1 MTQIDLQSFGFIIGT
16 IITVVVNLEN
26 ALEIWY
32 WTKFYHGA
40 LWITIIVYFLFH
52 VAAYSTIVSKI
63 FRINYNYVGVAQA
76 VLLSGRFWLILVLNC
91 TILLLP
97 VYCREFYRMRFQPN
111 EIDKARI
118 NQKYRHEEKAEFLTD
133 IRQKVH
139 LKKHLARSSYAF
151 AQEKG
156 WGPLITSGR
165 MQIRP
170 NPYSRTSHDLGYL
183 DFINY
188 PRFECK
194 FMLKRIWNLEY
205 CKVLYPY
212 KNNDLIAR
220 TLNSYLEAVRKAIWK
235 SNGGKE
241 SVVDGI
247 WLDFTSNIQ
256 SPHIDHL

>member
-170 NPYSRTSHDLGYL
+170 NPYSRTSHDLG
-183 DFINY
+183 
-188 PRFECK
+188 
-194 FMLKRIWNLEY
+194 
-205 CKVLYPY
+205 
-212 KNNDLIAR
+212 
-220 TLNSYLEAVRKAIWK
+220 
-235 SNGGKE
+235 
-241 SVVDGI
+241 
-247 WLDFTSNIQ
+247 
-256 SPHIDHL
+256 